1 MQYIIDLEN
10 GTIQRNS
17 QKYSCTIN
25 IPPQPP
31 QLKIDPYD
39 PDTHVI
45 QRKVKA
51 TANTARVYV
60 PKAWIGQDVKIIK
73 L

>member
-1 MQYIIDLEN
+1 MQFIINLEN
-10 GTIQRNS
+10 GTIKQTPQKNS
-17 QKYSCTIN
+17 YTIAVS
-25 IPPQPP
+25 PQPT
-31 QLKIDPYD
+31 QVKIDPYN

-60 PKAWIGQDVKIIK
+60 PKAWIGHDVKIIK